1 MLLMGLVECTQLR
14 KESLSLRI
22 SEQKP
27 IKLEIEE
34 TKAWKKNQQE
44 ENIKELWDTYKLCN
58 ICIMRIL
65 GEEREKGTEKISNN
79 ERISPNYC

>member
-1 MLLMGLVECTQLR
+1 MLFMGLVDCTQLR

-34 TKAWKKNQQE
+34 AKAWEKTNKK
-44 ENIKELWDTYKLCN
+44 
-58 ICIMRIL
+58 
-65 GEEREKGTEKISNN
+65 
-79 ERISPNYC
+79 RISKNWGTPANYATYA

>member
-1 MLLMGLVECTQLR
+1 MGLVECTQLR

-34 TKAWKKNQQE
+34 TKAWKKIN
-44 ENIKELWDTYKLCN
+44 KK
-58 ICIMRIL
+58 
-65 GEEREKGTEKISNN
+65 
-79 ERISPNYC
+79 RISKNCGTPTNYATYA

>member
-1 MLLMGLVECTQLR
+1 MGLVDCTQLR

-34 TKAWKKNQQE
+34 AKAW
-44 ENIKELWDTYKLCN
+44 
-58 ICIMRIL
+58 
-65 GEEREKGTEKISNN
+65 EKTNK
-79 ERISPNYC
+79 RISKNWGTPANYATYA

>member
-34 TKAWKKNQQE
+34 TKAWKKIN
-44 ENIKELWDTYKLCN
+44 KK
-58 ICIMRIL
+58 
-65 GEEREKGTEKISNN
+65 
-79 ERISPNYC
+79 RISKNCGTPTNYATYA

>member
-1 MLLMGLVECTQLR
+1 MGLINCTQLR

-27 IKLEIEE
+27 IKLKSKG
-34 TKAWKKNQQE
+34 TKSWEQNQQE
-44 ENIKELWDTYKLCN
+44 ENIKELWDNYKLCN

-65 GEEREKGTEKISNN
+65 GEEREKEQKK
-79 ERISPNYC
+79 Y

>member
-1 MLLMGLVECTQLR
+1 MGLVDCTQLR

-34 TKAWKKNQQE
+34 AKAWEKTNKK
-44 ENIKELWDTYKLCN
+44 
-58 ICIMRIL
+58 
-65 GEEREKGTEKISNN
+65 
-79 ERISPNYC
+79 RISKNWGTPANYATYA

>member
-1 MLLMGLVECTQLR
+1 MGLINCTQLR

-27 IKLEIEE
+27 IKLKTKG
-34 TKAWKKNQQE
+34 TKALGKKPTRREYQRTVGQLQIMQHMYN
-44 ENIKELWDTYKLCN
+44 ENTRRRK
-58 ICIMRIL
+58 R
-65 GEEREKGTEKISNN
+65 KGTEKILNN